1 MRRTE
6 LAEPKTL
13 DDWQATSP
21 GGRRIPQIGIVMNSD
36 KDLPVMQRAAEFLH
50 RLGIPFEM
58 TVLSPYRTPDLVR
71 EYGTDAAR
79 RGYEVI
85 IAGAGGTN
93 ELACVI
99 ASYTTLPVIG
109 VPLRTQENGSVSK
122 ELAALLSTLETP
134 PGIPV
139 ATVGFNDVENAAC
152 LAAQILGVKDR
163 RVRKI
168 LEEYRARLR
177 SEAYEKARRVEEA
190 ARQIMSR
197 DLSEYGN

>member
-1 MRRTE
+1 MH
-6 LAEPKTL
+6 
-13 DDWQATSP
+13 
-21 GGRRIPQIGIVMNSD
+21 RRIPQIGIVMNSD
-36 KDLPVMQRAAEFLH
+36 KDLPHMQRAAEFLH
-50 RLGIPFEM
+50 SLGIPFEM
-58 TVLSPYRTPDLVR
+58 TVLSPYRTPDRVR
-71 EYGTDAAR
+71 EYGTTACR
-79 RGYEVI
+79 KGFEVI

-109 VPLRTQENGSVSK
+109 VPLRTATDSSFSK

-163 RVRKI
+163 RVRTI
-168 LEEYRARLR
+168 LDEFRTRLQH
-177 SEAYEKARRVEEA
+177 EAVNKARVVEERADQILA
-190 ARQIMSR
+190 ADPASPTFAPAA
-197 DLSEYGN
+197 E